1 MTRSLSMA
9 HLKAHLAEAIDEV
22 RNRNSCIVIER
33 HGKPVAMLV
42 PMTAGHARGV
52 LGFLGAFDDAPAVAD
67 ALDDV
72 IRSRKTDRRRK
83 VPGLR

>member
-1 MTRSLSMA
+1 MTRSVSVA

-22 RNRNSCIVIER
+22 RNRNSSIVIER

-42 PMTAGHARGV
+42 PVAPGHARGV
-52 LGFLGAFDDAPAVAD
+52 LGFLGAFDDEPELAD
-67 ALDDV
+67 VLEDV
-72 IRSRKTDRRRK
+72 VRSRQTDRRRR